1 MSFLSFARRIF
12 LLSIIG
18 FLFLACERGGDYGS
32 VRNLDSPGKNVI
44 AFGDSLTEGVGAR
57 TGEDYPSLLARELQ
71 QPVINAGRRG
81 DTTAQGLAR
90 LERDVLKRNP
100 RLVIVLFGGND
111 FLRRVPLDRA
121 SKNLEEIIKRIQQ
134 QGAMVVLVGMRLG
147 LFTDEYGP
155 VYKKIAKKYGALLI
169 PRALKG
175 ILSDRKLKNDSL
187 HPNSAGYRLLAER
200 ILKKIGPLLQEA
212 DRRRERKRQRVT
224 EGRLNLKSL
233 STS

>member
-1 MSFLSFARRIF
+1 M
-12 LLSIIG
+12 LSIIG

-57 TGEDYPSLLARELQ
+57 KGEDYPSLLARELQ

-155 VYKKIAKKYGALLI
+155 IYKKLAKQYDALLI

-175 ILSDRKLKNDSL
+175 ILSDRKLKSDSI

-212 DRRRERKRQRVT
+212 DRRRER
-224 EGRLNLKSL
+224 
-233 STS
+233 

>member
-1 MSFLSFARRIF
+1 MSFLSLARRIF

-18 FLFLACERGGDYGS
+18 FLFFACERGGDYGS

-57 TGEDYPSLLARELQ
+57 KGEDYPSLLARELQ

-134 QGAMVVLVGMRLG
+134 QGAMVVLVGMKLG

-155 VYKKIAKKYGALLI
+155 VYKTIAQKYGALYI
-169 PRALKG
+169 SRVLKG
-175 ILSDRKLKNDSL
+175 ILSDPKLKSDSI

-212 DRRRERKRQRVT
+212 DRRRER
-224 EGRLNLKSL
+224 
-233 STS
+233 

>member
-1 MSFLSFARRIF
+1 VGFLSLARRIF

-18 FLFLACERGGDYGS
+18 FLILACERGGDYGS
-32 VRNLDSPGKNVI
+32 VRNLVSPGKNVI

-57 TGEDYPSLLARELQ
+57 KGEDYPSLLARELQ

-81 DTTAQGLAR
+81 DTTAQGLTR

-155 VYKKIAKKYGALLI
+155 IYKKLAKQYDALLI

-175 ILSDRKLKNDSL
+175 ILSDRRLKSDSI

-212 DRRRERKRQRVT
+212 DRRR
-224 EGRLNLKSL
+224 GR
-233 STS
+233 

>member
-1 MSFLSFARRIF
+1 MSFLSLTGRIF

-18 FLFLACERGGDYGS
+18 FLFLACERSGDYGS

-57 TGEDYPSLLARELQ
+57 KGEDYPSLLARELQ
-71 QPVINAGRRG
+71 QPVINVGRRG

-134 QGAMVVLVGMRLG
+134 QGAMVVLVGMKLG

-155 VYKKIAKKYGALLI
+155 VYKKIAKKYDALLI
-169 PRALKG
+169 PRVLKG
-175 ILSDRKLKNDSL
+175 ILSDPKLKSDSI

-212 DRRRERKRQRVT
+212 DRRR
-224 EGRLNLKSL
+224 GR
-233 STS
+233 